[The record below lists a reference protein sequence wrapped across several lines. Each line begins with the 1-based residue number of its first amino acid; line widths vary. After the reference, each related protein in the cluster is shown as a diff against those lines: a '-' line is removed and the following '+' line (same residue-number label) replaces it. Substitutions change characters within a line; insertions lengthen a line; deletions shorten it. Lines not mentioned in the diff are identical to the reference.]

1 MFNRQRFQACEYSN
15 RDWLMDAECVLITIY
30 PDRCGK
36 YVVGRRHS
44 SSTDNS
50 CHSSTWY
57 FCCPC
62 HILGRSEAQFPPFFS
77 SSIGKTRPRGV
88 SFAVPFSG
96 DIAWRPRN
104 PFSLPFERLPR
115 RLLAISSTI
124 DFILLHKEWTGGFK
138 PIRNEEINWMNSN
151 WQLLD
156 EAYYNMKNYALP
168 RPITASEIWIIL
180 NIIQKL
186 HPMIGLFNYSFKI
199 FLTSKCAYLDL
210 CKVLIFLN
218 LPVTRQFH

>member
-115 RLLAISSTI
+115 RLLAISNTI

-151 WQLLD
+151 WQLMD
-156 EAYYNMKNYALP
+156 EADYNMKNFALP

-186 HPMIGLFNYSFKI
+186 HSMIGLFNNSLKI
-199 FLTSKCAYLDL
+199 FLTSKCTYLDL

>member
-30 PDRCGK
+30 PDRWGK

-50 CHSSTWY
+50 CHSSTLY

-62 HILGRSEAQFPPFFS
+62 HILGRGEAQFPPFFS

-124 DFILLHKEWTGGFK
+124 DFILLHKERTGGFK

-156 EAYYNMKNYALP
+156 EADYNMKNYALP

>member
-1 MFNRQRFQACEYSN
+1 
-15 RDWLMDAECVLITIY
+15 MDAECVLITIY
-30 PDRCGK
+30 PDRWGK

-50 CHSSTWY
+50 CHSSTLY

-77 SSIGKTRPRGV
+77 SSIGKTRPRRV

-115 RLLAISSTI
+115 RLLAIPSTI

-156 EAYYNMKNYALP
+156 EADYNMKNFALP

>member
-115 RLLAISSTI
+115 RLLAISSTT

-156 EAYYNMKNYALP
+156 GADYNMKNYALP